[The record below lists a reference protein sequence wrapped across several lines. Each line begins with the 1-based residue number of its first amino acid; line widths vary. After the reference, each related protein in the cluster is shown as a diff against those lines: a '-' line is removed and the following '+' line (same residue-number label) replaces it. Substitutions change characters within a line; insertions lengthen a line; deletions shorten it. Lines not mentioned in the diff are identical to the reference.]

1 MQNTNHHCISLGM
14 ESIFTW
20 RRTAGVG
27 FFLTF
32 FCLFGVVFGE
42 SNSSSLPEITKAGD
56 GLYRFGKV
64 LIDRKAKKVSFP
76 AVSNQINGLIE
87 YGVVHETGKIHESLF
102 RTTVR
107 PQIVHTSLLLL
118 KLKPAKGF
126 FENLWA
132 DEPKEVD
139 YSNHRVTITVSWEL
153 NGTARELKI
162 EEMALN
168 QKNDQAMSS
177 DSIVF
182 TGSKF
187 IEGTFMA
194 ESSGS
199 IFAVYA
205 DEDSIF
211 NSSDHDSNN
220 DDVWYANKSK
230 MPPLECPVIIRFH
243 LPRDE
248 RSPKLEE

>member
-1 MQNTNHHCISLGM
+1 MKTRVTCRPT
-14 ESIFTW
+14 TW
-20 RRTAGVG
+20 VRL
-27 FFLTF
+27 FLILI
-32 FCLFGVVFGE
+32 CLPCSPYGE
-42 SNSSSLPEITKAGD
+42 DNSTSLPKIVKTGE
-56 GLYRFGKV
+56 GLYRFGEA
-64 LIDRKAKKVSFP
+64 LIDRRAKIVSFP
-76 AVSNQINGLIE
+76 AVSNQVNGLIE
-87 YGVVHETGKIHESLF
+87 YGVVHDSGKIHESLF

-107 PQIVHTSLLLL
+107 PQIIHAALLLL

-132 DEPKEVD
+132 EKPRKID
-139 YSNHRVTITVSWEL
+139 YSDHRVFITVSWEL
-153 NGTARELKI
+153 NGTVQERRI

-168 QKNDQAMSS
+168 QKNDQSMIR
-177 DSIVF
+177 DSLVF

-187 IEGTFMA
+187 IEGIFMA

-199 IFAVYA
+199 ILAVYA
-205 DEDSIF
+205 DEDSIL

-248 RSPKLEE
+248 RSPKLKE